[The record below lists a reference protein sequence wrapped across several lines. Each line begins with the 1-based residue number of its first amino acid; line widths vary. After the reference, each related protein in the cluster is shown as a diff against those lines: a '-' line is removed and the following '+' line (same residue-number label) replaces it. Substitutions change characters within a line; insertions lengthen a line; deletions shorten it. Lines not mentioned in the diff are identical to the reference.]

1 MNFILYLVKFLSILV
16 SLMPQKLC
24 DALSAAVG
32 LIYYW
37 LTPASRAVIRTNLR
51 HALHTES
58 PSRRQIDRLVLR
70 TYFNYA
76 RRLTDFYRL
85 TTLSREQVIRLV
97 EEINVDH
104 LDRALAQGRGVVMLT
119 LHLGNWDYAGAYLA
133 ARGYPMNALVE
144 EMDPGLLDFLTHH
157 REATGMRTF
166 TLPKSAYAFL
176 DAIRHNRVLAVV
188 GDRDLLKNGK
198 TVKFFDGHRKIP
210 ANLSEIIVRKHIPVT
225 FGYLAFN
232 PKGSK
237 WRYRGVVHKP
247 ESFDT
252 AENFERFMILKFE
265 ETIKLFPDQ
274 WLALQPEWLDQTH
287 EN

>member
-1 MNFILYLVKFLSILV
+1 MNSTLYLVKFLSVLV

-24 DALSAAVG
+24 DALSGAVG
-32 LIYYW
+32 LVYYW
-37 LTPASRAVIRTNLR
+37 LTPASRALIRANLR
-51 HALHTES
+51 HALHAEPPS
-58 PSRRQIDRLVLR
+58 SRRIDRLVR
-70 TYFNYA
+70 QTYFNYA

-85 TTLSREQVIRLV
+85 TTMPRERIIRLV
-97 EEINVDH
+97 EDVNVDH

-144 EMDPGLLDFLTHH
+144 EMDRALLGFLTRH

-188 GDRDLLKNGK
+188 GDRDILKNGK
-198 TVKFFDGHRKIP
+198 VVKFFDGRRKIP
-210 ANLSEIIVRKHIPVT
+210 ANLSEIIVRKRIPVT

-237 WRYRGVVHKP
+237 RRYRGVVHKP
-247 ESFDT
+247 ESFDST
-252 AENFERFMILKFE
+252 EEFERFMIRNFE

-274 WLALQPEWLDQTH
+274 WLALQPEWLDQNH
-287 EN
+287 ES